1 MGHGKGM
8 NKMQP
13 NKSLQGPPGPL
24 GQKRGQSYT
33 FDRKAVVIL
42 RYLKYLHTN

>member
-13 NKSLQGPPGPL
+13 NKSIHADPKSLAALGPGDARCSPTE
-24 GQKRGQSYT
+24 KKVT
-33 FDRKAVVIL
+33 K
-42 RYLKYLHTN
+42 